1 MLKVTIASL
10 CIFFTI
16 CNADIDNLS
25 NGVEKKYYS
34 SGALKTV
41 KEYYDDK
48 KNKRIIE
55 FFENGDTA
63 SIANYFNGHYVGD
76 VIFYHSTGKK
86 NFQETYDSS
95 GLSNGTFYLWS
106 AEGKLKQT
114 GKKKLGKK
122 SGEWKS
128 YFDNGLIE
136 TIETYEN
143 GKKNGW
149 SFYFDLSGDTIKKIF
164 YVDGK
169 IKN

>member
-1 MLKVTIASL
+1 M
-10 CIFFTI
+10 
-16 CNADIDNLS
+16 
-25 NGVEKKYYS
+25 E
-34 SGALKTV
+34 
-41 KEYYDDK
+41 E
-48 KNKRIIE
+48 
-55 FFENGDTA
+55 
-63 SIANYFNGHYVGD
+63 
-76 VIFYHSTGKK
+76 KK
-86 NFQETYDSS
+86 NF
-95 GLSNGTFYLWS
+95 GKKIWG
-106 AEGKLKQT
+106 AEKLGKNFW